1 MKRRDFISKAT
12 VIGVSA
18 IAGGSGVG
26 EAAERPHRQLL
37 RRPYGRTG
45 DELSI
50 VGLGGIVVSQIEQSE
65 ANEMVA
71 WSVDRGVN
79 YFDFAPTY
87 GNAQERLGPALKPYR
102 EDAFLACKTG
112 MRNALGAMGELE
124 ESLTL
129 LKTDHFDLYQ
139 LHGLTSIEE
148 TEKALG
154 PNGAMET
161 FVKAREQGKV
171 RYLGFSAHSVD
182 AAFLAM
188 DQFDFDS
195 VLFPLNVV
203 CMTNGDFG
211 PQLIERAQE
220 KGVALLALKAMAWT
234 QWPEG
239 AEREYPKCWYEPA
252 DDRELARLSLSYTL
266 DLPITAAVPP
276 GDGRLFK
283 LAVRLGQRYQPLTE
297 DERADLLARA
307 EGVAPIFRREA

>member
-1 MKRRDFISKAT
+1 MKRRDFISKAA

-18 IAGGSGVG
+18 VASGSSMG
-26 EAAERPHRQLL
+26 EAAQRPQGQLP
-37 RRPYGRTG
+37 RRPYGKTG
-45 DELSI
+45 REISI
-50 VGLGGIVVSQIEQSE
+50 IGFGGIVVSQIEQSE
-65 ANEMVA
+65 ANDMVA
-71 WSVDRGVN
+71 WAVDRGVN
-79 YFDFAPTY
+79 YFDVAPTY
-87 GNAQERLGPALKPYR
+87 GNAQERLGPALKPHR
-102 EDAFLACKTG
+102 EGAFLACKTG

-129 LKTDHFDLYQ
+129 LKTDHLDLYQ
-139 LHGLTSIEE
+139 LHGVTSVEE

-171 RYLGFSAHSVD
+171 RHLGFSAHSVE

-203 CMTNGDFG
+203 CMENGDFG
-211 PQLIERAQE
+211 PQLIERARQ
-220 KGVALLALKAMAWT
+220 KGVALLALKAMAW
-234 QWPEG
+234 QPWPEG
-239 AEREYPKCWYEPA
+239 AEHKYPKCWYQPT
-252 DDRELARLSLSYTL
+252 DKRELARLVLSYTL

-283 LAVRLGQRYQPLTE
+283 LAVRIAQRYQPLTD
-297 DERADLLARA
+297 DERADLLARV
-307 EGVAPIFRREA
+307 EGVTPIFRQEA